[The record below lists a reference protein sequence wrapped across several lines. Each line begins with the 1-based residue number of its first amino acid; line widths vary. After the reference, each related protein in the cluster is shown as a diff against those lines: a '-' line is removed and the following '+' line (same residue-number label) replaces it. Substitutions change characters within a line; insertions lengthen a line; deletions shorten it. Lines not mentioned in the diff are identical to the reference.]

1 MANYD
6 SQTTLEKRL
15 AKYGAM
21 SLAAAAG
28 VLATPAH
35 ASLLITDASG
45 ACPFTSTTVGA
56 LYFNGATQSCSA
68 TATGAMFQ
76 IEKIVGLSGSI
87 ALKVEGVSSHAQVAG
102 NGFIPKLLSGAFAG
116 FTSGSFLGTA
126 LEVRSSSGAHS
137 GAWSSGDTGYVGLL
151 SSPSG
156 FHYGWAQVSITGY
169 DATLIRFAYDTTAGG
184 APSVTPEPSSMALL
198 ALGAAGVLA
207 YRRKRAKA
215 V

>member
-1 MANYD
+1 MANHD
-6 SQTTLEKRL
+6 FQTTLEKRL

-35 ASLLITDASG
+35 ASLLITDGS
-45 ACPFTSTTVGA
+45 ACPFTSTTGGA

-68 TATGAMFQ
+68 TSAGAMFK
-76 IEKIVGLSGSI
+76 IEKIVGGSGTINLRVVGMTSF
-87 ALKVEGVSSHAQVAG
+87 AQVAG
-102 NGFIPKLLSGAFAG
+102 TGNFITKLASNAFSGFSN
-116 FTSGSFLGTA
+116 GSFLGGA
-126 LEVRSSSGAHS
+126 LEIRSSSGAHS
-137 GAWSSGDTGYVGLL
+137 GAWSNGDSGYVGLL

-156 FHYGWAQVSITGY
+156 FHYGWAQVSISGY
-169 DATLIRFAYDTTAGG
+169 DASLIRFAYDDNAG
-184 APSVTPEPSSMALL
+184 PPPTSTPEPSSMALL
-198 ALGAAGVLA
+198 ALGSAGLLA